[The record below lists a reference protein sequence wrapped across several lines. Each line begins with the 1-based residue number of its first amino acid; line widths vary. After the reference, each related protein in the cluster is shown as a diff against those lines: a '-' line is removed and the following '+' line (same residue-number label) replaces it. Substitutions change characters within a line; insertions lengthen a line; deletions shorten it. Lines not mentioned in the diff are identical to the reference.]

1 MDTPARLS
9 SFELQNLLRQ
19 VRETIRV
26 RHYSLRTEESYVYW
40 IRNFLRFHSFRNPKQ
55 LQESYLSKFLSHLA
69 IDQKT
74 AASTQNQATSALLF
88 LYRNVLQQNLE
99 WIYNIQRAKTN
110 FKIPTVFSRAEVRNI
125 LNQLEGTI
133 WIMAS
138 LLYGSGLR
146 VMECLRL
153 RIKDIDF
160 HSKQIV
166 VRDGKGARD
175 RVTLLPES
183 LIAPLKKHLQRVKS
197 LHDIDLNEGFGKVY
211 LPLALQRKYPNAH
224 SEWSW
229 QYVFPSSKRSMDPAS
244 NQMRRHHVDESV
256 LQRAIHKA
264 IRTCGIIKPGSCH
277 TLRHSFA
284 THLLESG
291 CDIRTIQELLGHK
304 DVSTTMIYTHVTKK
318 GGAGIKSP
326 FDTI

>member
-1 MDTPARLS
+1 MPHKWKHRLLIKGRRKKARAKDGGSVVRSDDTSHPTC
-9 SFELQNLLRQ
+9 FKPFFGLLKHCLH
-19 VRETIRV
+19 
-26 RHYSLRTEESYVYW
+26 RHIAVSGRSKMTYESYGFV
-40 IRNFLRFHSFRNPKQ
+40 
-55 LQESYLSKFLSHLA
+55 LSPLIPA
-69 IDQKT
+69 IY
-74 AASTQNQATSALLF
+74 F
-88 LYRNVLQQNLE
+88 
-99 WIYNIQRAKTN
+99 
-110 FKIPTVFSRAEVRNI
+110 
-125 LNQLEGTI
+125 
-133 WIMAS
+133 MAS

-146 VMECLRL
+146 LMECLRL

-211 LPLALQRKYPNAH
+211 LPFALQRKYPNAH